1 MTKMIVD
8 IKRGNCWDDDIKIVC
23 SDFNDVDDDD
33 G

>member
-8 IKRGNCWDDDIKIVC
+8 IKRGNCWDDVIKIVC
-23 SDFNDVDDDD
+23 SDFNVDDDD